1 MEWCVM
7 ERHIVEWHR
16 RVWNSINRSDLVQKS
31 RITNLTLF
39 TSTETESWGFL
50 SYFRLEKLNLWGLME
65 SRTTYLVI
73 LWSCLVLSSCLVILS
88 SFILSSC
95 HLTWSFHLV
104 MSEMIYIG
112 NFSSPK
118 NRKPIS
124 KLLSF
129 LNSKRLKDVD
139 CQSG

>member
-1 MEWCVM
+1 MK
-7 ERHIVEWHR
+7 RHTVEWHR
-16 RVWNSINRSDLVQKS
+16 RVWNSINRTDLVQKS

-39 TSTETESWGFL
+39 TSTESWGLL
-50 SYFRLEKLNLWGLME
+50 SYFRLGKLNLWGLME

-88 SFILSSC
+88 SFILSYC

-104 MSEMIYIG
+104 MSEMMYIG

-139 CQSG
+139 RKSG